1 MNRKIMASAI
11 FFGSIWGIIEALFG
25 GFMHVVLPFFPYTGA
40 IMIALA
46 MPFIIGANK
55 EGTLLLSGAIAA
67 SFKLIDFFIFPSV
80 SILRPMVAI
89 MCEAA
94 FLAILLHF
102 LPDARGSL
110 LGITAAL
117 GSAVTVL
124 PGRIDVSIIISIP
137 IAALLCEM
145 TTMLKVD
152 KIRAGPKSAPALFII
167 AIVSTLLL

>member
-1 MNRKIMASAI
+1 MDRKIVSAI

-40 IMIALA
+40 IMIALV

-55 EGTLLLSGAIAA
+55 EGVVLLSGFIAA

-80 SILRPMVAI
+80 SILRPMIAI

-94 FLAILLHF
+94 LLTILFNFVPH
-102 LPDARGSL
+102 ARGSL
-110 LGITAAL
+110 LGLTAAL
-117 GSAVTVL
+117 GSAATVL
-124 PGRIDVSIIISIP
+124 PNRIDAGIIISIP

-145 TTMLKVD
+145 TTKLKVD
-152 KIRAGPKSAPALFII
+152 KIRAEPKSASALLMI
-167 AIVSTLLL
+167 AIAFTLLL